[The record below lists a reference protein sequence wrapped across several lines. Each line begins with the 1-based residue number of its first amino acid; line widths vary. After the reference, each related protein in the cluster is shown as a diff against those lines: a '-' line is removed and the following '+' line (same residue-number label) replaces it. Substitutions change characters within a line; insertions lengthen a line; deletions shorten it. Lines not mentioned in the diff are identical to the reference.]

1 MLSSIWTFRALL
13 MVAWMLWACLSV
25 LRAALWPLFVD
36 TCLPTRLQIFRRGNL
51 LARTSSCASVLL
63 CGDFNALSG
72 LWGSSCTNAAG
83 RLISGLVSDLDL
95 VPLNDSL
102 PTFLAGPGLSRNNL
116 DLIFLSSSLFHLAAC
131 RVGDDS
137 FGSDY
142 LPVFCT
148 LDTTLQHVRS
158 GSRRFNIKI
167 LDWPCFRARCDDLA
181 RELLPKLESLVDPSL
196 IFEAFLSGVS
206 AALEAC
212 GAYRPSS
219 LRGQRKAQPLWWN
232 PQCDA
237 ALERR
242 KSKYLRSQTR
252 LGKAEFRRV
261 DGKVKRFL
269 RSRKVESFRAYCDS
283 LSPSSGL
290 GKIWRTVRSMCAR
303 RVSRC
308 SGATN
313 SLDSLELRA
322 LQDELV
328 RPQCAPVGIPR
339 IETTDESDPM
349 VAPFSSREFSVALAS
364 CGARTS
370 PGLDGIEYRV
380 VRGLSSFSLEFLL
393 AVYNRMFRDSSLPES
408 WRNTLVVFIPKTG
421 TGKLRPISLTSAL
434 CNLFERLLQRR
445 VENMAEHGDWIPPN
459 QYGFRRG
466 RSSLDCVAAVVCDV
480 LAGFGAGQSSFALAL
495 DLNGA
500 FNAVL
505 PGELFRQLRDLGLPG
520 RLINF
525 VSFLTVKRNLFFSAS
540 DGSPRVCGVGV
551 PQGGVLSPILFNLHL
566 RFLNEHLPPDVRAA
580 MYADDLLLYVR
591 GSDAVRALGL
601 LESAVESVT
610 P

>member
-102 PTFLAGPGLSRNNL
+102 PTFLVGPGLSRNNL

-137 FGSDY
+137 FGSDH

-158 GSRRFNIKI
+158 GSRRFNIKN
-167 LDWPCFRARCDDLA
+167 LDWPGFVPAATILRVNFC
-181 RELLPKLESLVDPSL
+181 PN
-196 IFEAFLSGVS
+196 LSRWWTP
-206 AALEAC
+206 L
-212 GAYRPSS
+212 SS
-219 LRGQRKAQPLWWN
+219 LRHFFLGFLLRSRLVVCIALLLCVDGGRLSRLWCN

-242 KSKYLRSQTR
+242 RSALKEYLRSQTR
-252 LGKAEFRRV
+252 LGKAEFRWV
-261 DGKVKRFL
+261 DGEVKRFL
-269 RSRKVESFRAYCDS
+269 RSQKGESFRAYCES

-290 GKIWRTVRSMCAR
+290 GNIWRTVRSMSAR
-303 RVSRC
+303 RVSGC

-313 SLDSLELRA
+313 SLDSPELRA

-328 RPQCAPVGIPR
+328 RPQCAPVVIPR

-349 VAPFSSREFSVALAS
+349 VAPFSSREFSAALAS

-370 PGLDGIEYRV
+370 PGLEGIEYRV

-393 AVYNRMFRDSSLPES
+393 AVYNRMFRDSSFPES
-408 WRNTLVVFIPKTG
+408 WRNTLVVFIPILI
-421 TGKLRPISLTSAL
+421 LREPLMLYFLGNFSGSFGISD
-434 CNLFERLLQRR
+434 F
-445 VENMAEHGDWIPPN
+445 
-459 QYGFRRG
+459 
-466 RSSLDCVAAVVCDV
+466 
-480 LAGFGAGQSSFALAL
+480 LAG
-495 DLNGA
+495 
-500 FNAVL
+500 
-505 PGELFRQLRDLGLPG
+505 
-520 RLINF
+520 
-525 VSFLTVKRNLFFSAS
+525 
-540 DGSPRVCGVGV
+540 
-551 PQGGVLSPILFNLHL
+551 
-566 RFLNEHLPPDVRAA
+566 
-580 MYADDLLLYVR
+580 
-591 GSDAVRALGL
+591 
-601 LESAVESVT
+601 
-610 P
+610 